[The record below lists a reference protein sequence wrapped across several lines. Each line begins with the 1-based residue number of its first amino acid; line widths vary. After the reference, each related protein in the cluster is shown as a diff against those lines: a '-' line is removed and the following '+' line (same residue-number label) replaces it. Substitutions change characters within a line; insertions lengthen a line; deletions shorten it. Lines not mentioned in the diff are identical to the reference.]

1 MFLPQY
7 QVRKGLMLRVLT
19 LQLLLVTSVALLGGC
34 ATEDR
39 RGTSSMCE
47 VHHLQMRS
55 VTIPLVVGWV
65 DHFSEDYSQ
74 AHRCIFPNAF
84 PEGPTS
90 KWKRE
95 NIYVCDRCVDAKR
108 AWLQAH

>member
-1 MFLPQY
+1 MRRLD
-7 QVRKGLMLRVLT
+7 LT
-19 LQLLLVTSVALLGGC
+19 QPVLLGFLALFCGC

-39 RGTSSMCE
+39 RGTLSTCE

-65 DHFSEDYSQ
+65 DHFSEDYSR
-74 AHRCIFPNAF
+74 ANRSVFPNAY
-84 PEGPTS
+84 PEGPAS

-95 NIYVCDRCVDAKR
+95 RIYVCQRCVDAR
-108 AWLQAH
+108 QNWLESHKSAF